1 MVFKHTSCVKRIRNG
16 FTIAEYMV
24 ATSIG
29 LLVLASALVLWGY
42 ATRTCASLLGYVDLS
57 SNSKNALDRVSQ
69 QIRNAKAVQS
79 CNATQLVI
87 LDPDGQK
94 ALIAYDHTTKSLVRI
109 KNSIRTTLLTECTN
123 FQFSVYQRTPVSNS
137 FQLYTN
143 AWSTNTAKVVEMRW
157 VCHRR
162 VTGDKSSVE
171 SQVSA
176 KVVIRNK

>member
-1 MVFKHTSCVKRIRNG
+1 MVFNHTSCAKRRTG
-16 FTIAEYMV
+16 FTLAEYLV

-29 LLVLASALVLWGY
+29 LLVLAAALVLWGY
-42 ATRTCASLLGYVDLS
+42 ASRTCASLLGYVDLA
-57 SNSKNALDRVSQ
+57 SNSKIALARVSQ
-69 QIRNAKAVQS
+69 QIRNAKTVTS

-87 LDPDGQK
+87 VDPDGQK
-94 ALIAYDHTTKSLVRI
+94 ALIAYDPTAKALVRV
-109 KNSIRTTLLTECTN
+109 KNSVRTTLLTDCTN
-123 FQFSVYQRTPVSNS
+123 FQFSVFQRTPISNS

-143 AWSTNTAKVVEMRW
+143 AWNTNTAKVVEMRW
-157 VCHRR
+157 ICHRR